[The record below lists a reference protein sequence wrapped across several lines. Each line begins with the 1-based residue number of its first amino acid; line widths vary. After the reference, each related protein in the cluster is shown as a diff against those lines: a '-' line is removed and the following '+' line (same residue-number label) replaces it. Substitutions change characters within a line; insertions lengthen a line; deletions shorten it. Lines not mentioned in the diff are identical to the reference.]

1 MRPNMICVGVA
12 QLSSSHLISSH
23 HNSPTYFTSLHC
35 TALHS
40 TSGPHHPLHQITN
53 SSDLR
58 AILSRWGVRK
68 ELTSEDRLFTP
79 QKQTTEPASIGHR
92 IWAMQEMRRKP
103 GRKRQLI
110 TCCSSAAASTLEEGR
125 KFQPATD
132 ALAS

>member
-12 QLSSSHLISSH
+12 QLISSH
-23 HNSPTYFTSLHC
+23 HNTTVPPTSLHC

-58 AILSRWGVRK
+58 AILSRWVRK

-125 KFQPATD
+125 KFQPATN